1 MTIRTRVLILNY
13 HQWLDGGWLWFML
26 MLSFPIPVSS
36 IYHQPSWVGG
46 CASKRGICNGTFA
59 HLPGIDNKRAF
70 HLQSIP
76 HHRPRRRRQ
85 AAQLS
90 SIMIQPSFVRSSFVG
105 REQRTVRKERVLA
118 VLVCYGLVFACPFS
132 SECLIRPDR
141 RAGKQHL

>member
-26 MLSFPIPVSS
+26 MLCFPIPVSFF
-36 IYHQPSWVGG
+36 YHPPSWVGG

-76 HHRPRRRRQ
+76 HRPRRRQ

-90 SIMIQPSFVRSSFVG
+90 SIMIQPSSYSSFG
-105 REQRTVRKERVLA
+105 PRLLAESKEQLERNVSLPCSSATVWSLLVLSRLN
-118 VLVCYGLVFACPFS
+118 VS
-132 SECLIRPDR
+132 
-141 RAGKQHL
+141 